1 MKDINTRSNLLV
13 IVLVSDFIHLL
24 KDNDLLFP
32 KKNSDRTASLGI
44 LKSTMYKFVV
54 NMAENRISAKLS
66 AADKDA
72 VMQAIATIKE
82 KLPFLIDLTTE
93 DRRTIVKMGDK
104 SRAFVSKALEVATQ
118 NPDFLPRSF
127 DVEEMRRDLALYEAL
142 YPVLL
147 SLTQLQ
153 ELVDDTCM
161 ASGSEAYT
169 AALAVYNYAK
179 ASGDV
184 AGLNSVID
192 EMGRRFT
199 RRSKKKKTEVVAG

>member
-1 MKDINTRSNLLV
+1 
-13 IVLVSDFIHLL
+13 
-24 KDNDLLFP
+24 
-32 KKNSDRTASLGI
+32 
-44 LKSTMYKFVV
+44 
-54 NMAENRISAKLS
+54 MAENRISANLTT
-66 AADKDA
+66 ADRDA

-118 NPDFLPRSF
+118 NPNFLPRSF
-127 DVEEMRRDLALYEAL
+127 DIEEMRRDLALYEAL

-184 AGLNSVID
+184 AGLDSVID

-199 RRSKKKKTEVVAG
+199 RRTKKKKTEVVAG